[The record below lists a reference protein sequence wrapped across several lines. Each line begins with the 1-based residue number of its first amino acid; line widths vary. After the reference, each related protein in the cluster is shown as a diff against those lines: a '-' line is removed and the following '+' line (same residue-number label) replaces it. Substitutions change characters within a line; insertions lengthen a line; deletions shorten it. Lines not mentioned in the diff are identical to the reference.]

1 MLEDRNSGGDGNLET
16 SGGTYTTIFSFFH
29 HAPFPST
36 ITGIV
41 K

>member
-1 MLEDRNSGGDGNLET
+1 MLEDRNNGGDGILKCRDGN
-16 SGGTYTTIFSFFH
+16 YTTIFFFN